1 VDGEEGRE
9 HGAATAR
16 RSVRRARLGVGGGP
30 RSGGVPRLRG
40 CGVAARAGVVSLPC
54 SVHEKEGRE
63 GRLRPAGGQGCG
75 QDSYGRPLTE
85 MPLRRAGIF
94 ARALSESCHGKPA
107 PACPVAFASGGHPAP
122 RLLLVVVATQKF
134 EQSQNTTVGVSRLGS
149 LSRRVNVAACP
160 SSDGSSTWASAK
172 GGSKVAGDGRER
184 GGNPADFVFVLRPG
198 RVRLQ

>member
-1 VDGEEGRE
+1 
-9 HGAATAR
+9 
-16 RSVRRARLGVGGGP
+16 
-30 RSGGVPRLRG
+30 VPRLRG

-107 PACPVAFASGGHPAP
+107 CPVACASRGHPAP
-122 RLLLVVVATQKF
+122 RLLLVVVAQKF
-134 EQSQNTTVGVSRLGS
+134 EDSQNTTNGHVVRVEVRLS
-149 LSRRVNVAACP
+149 ALLVLLISTLDFFNLVIKILKYSNQIPASTTTLYLNSIQTTTFYQYISKITSSSPTIYLLHFCP
-160 SSDGSSTWASAK
+160 SYEK
-172 GGSKVAGDGRER
+172 
-184 GGNPADFVFVLRPG
+184 
-198 RVRLQ
+198 